1 MPPCDSP
8 GRGLKFTQT
17 VPSPLVVVRRFLVVA
32 ALAASGV
39 LASGATSAASAP
51 VEVSW
56 NLDRINQA
64 TLPLDG
70 NASMGALTGEGI
82 DIYVVDTGVRPTH
95 EQVNGRV
102 VAGIDVIPEEEVD
115 GAFPPPTRD
124 CDGHGTHVATT
135 AAGTTVGVAVRARV
149 IAVRVLDC
157 LGDGEVD
164 DVVIALEWIR
174 DHHQSGRLAIANLS
188 LGVDQGD
195 NGQAIIDMVKELAD
209 DGVITVVAAGNGD
222 GAGRGMDA
230 CRVAPGSEPVA
241 VTVGATTRTDAAA
254 SYSNFGKCV
263 DIWAPGGDRASGVV
277 AGWYRS
283 DTDYESDI
291 GTSMAAPLVSGVLA
305 LMAQQQPS
313 LCVTQITDALLERS
327 TRDVITGLD
336 ATSSNRLLRVDTS
349 PVTYLVAPGRP
360 SNITITPD
368 SSSLLVGWD
377 APCDGGS
384 PVTSTKVSVIYGG
397 RTVKSLVVPGAKRA
411 ARVKGLVP
419 GRVYSVVVKST
430 NAVGPGGA
438 TARVRSPRVTGLR
451 VGRAIGRDALVGTD
465 TGGTVVLRSLT
476 PRICTVKGTNQRLVG
491 VRAGRC
497 RYAVRLANAQ
507 AEMTRTIAVTG

>member
-1 MPPCDSP
+1 MVGAFAVS
-8 GRGLKFTQT
+8 GLLTIGT
-17 VPSPLVVVRRFLVVA
+17 APVV
-32 ALAASGV
+32 
-39 LASGATSAASAP
+39 SAP
-51 VEVSW
+51 LEISW

-64 TLPLDG
+64 ALPLDG

-102 VAGIDVIPEEEVD
+102 VAGIDMIPEEEVD

-164 DVVIALEWIR
+164 GVVTALEWIR
-174 DHHQSGRLAIANLS
+174 DHHHSGRLAIANLS

-195 NGQAIIDMVKELAD
+195 NGQAIIDMVQELAD

-222 GAGRGMDA
+222 GAGLGMDA
-230 CRVAPGSEPVA
+230 CKIAPGSEPIA
-241 VTVGATTRTDAAA
+241 VTVGATTRSDTAA
-254 SYSNFGKCV
+254 SYSNHGTCV
-263 DIWAPGGDRASGVV
+263 DIWAPGGDRVSGVV
-277 AGWYRS
+277 AGWYRT

-305 LMAQQQPS
+305 LMAEQQPT
-313 LCVTQITDALLERS
+313 LCVAQMTDALLERS
-327 TRDVITGLD
+327 TKNVITGLGP
-336 ATSSNRLLRVDTS
+336 TSFNRLLRVDTT
-349 PVTYLVAPGRP
+349 PVGTLVAPGTP
-360 SNITITPD
+360 SNIAITPD

-384 PVTSTKVSVIYGG
+384 PIISTKVSVIFGG
-397 RTVKSLVVPGAKRA
+397 RTVKSVTVTGAKRA
-411 ARVKGLVP
+411 VRVRGLVP

-430 NAVGPGGA
+430 NAVGQGEA
-438 TARVRSPRVTGLR
+438 TSRVRSPRVVGLR
-451 VGRAIGRDALVGTD
+451 VGRAIDRDSLAFLD
-465 TGGTVVLRSLT
+465 TGGRVVLRSLT
-476 PRICTVKGTNQRLVG
+476 PSVCAVKGTNQRLVG
-491 VRAGRC
+491 VRPGRC
-497 RYAVRLANAQ
+497 RYTVRPENAQ
-507 AEMTRTIAVTG
+507 AAVTRTIAVTK

>member
-1 MPPCDSP
+1 M
-8 GRGLKFTQT
+8 
-17 VPSPLVVVRRFLVVA
+17 VRRFLVA
-32 ALAASGV
+32 TALAAPGV
-39 LASGATSAASAP
+39 LANSTTTAVSAP
-51 VEVSW
+51 LEISW

-64 TLPLDG
+64 SLPLDG
-70 NASMGALTGEGI
+70 NASMGTLTGEGI

-157 LGDGEVD
+157 VGDGEVD
-164 DVVIALEWIR
+164 GVVTALEWIR

-195 NGQAIIDMVKELAD
+195 NGLAIIDMVKELAD

-222 GAGRGMDA
+222 GSGRGMDA

-254 SYSNFGKCV
+254 SYSNFGRCV
-263 DIWAPGGDRASGVV
+263 DIWAPGGDRASGIV

-283 DTDYESDI
+283 DTDYDTDI

-313 LCVTQITDALLERS
+313 LCVTQMTDALLERA
-327 TRDVITGLD
+327 TKNAVTGLD
-336 ATSSNRLLRVDTS
+336 ATSFNRLLRADTAL
-349 PVTYLVAPGRP
+349 VTSLVAPGRP
-360 SNITITPD
+360 SNIVITPD

-384 PVTSTKVSVIYGG
+384 SITSTKVSLIHGG
-397 RTVKSLVVPGAKRA
+397 RTVKSVTVPPGKRA
-411 ARVKGLVP
+411 ARLRGLVP
-419 GRVYSVVVKST
+419 GRTYSVVVKAS

-438 TARVRSPRVTGLR
+438 TARVRAPRVTGLR
-451 VGRAIGRDALVGTD
+451 VTRAIGRDALVFTD
-465 TGGTVVLRSLT
+465 TGGTVVLRTLT
-476 PRICTVKGTNQRLVG
+476 PRICTVKGINQRLVG
-491 VRAGRC
+491 VRPGRC
-497 RYAVRLANAQ
+497 RYTVRLENAQ
-507 AEMTRTIAVTG
+507 AEVTRTIAVTR

>member
-1 MPPCDSP
+1 MV
-8 GRGLKFTQT
+8 RQ
-17 VPSPLVVVRRFLVVA
+17 VLVA
-32 ALAASGV
+32 TALAASGV
-39 LASGATSAASAP
+39 LANSTTTAVSAP
-51 VEVSW
+51 LEISW

-64 TLPLDG
+64 SLPLDG
-70 NASMGALTGEGI
+70 NASMGTLTGEGI

-157 LGDGEVD
+157 VGDGEVD
-164 DVVIALEWIR
+164 GVVTALEWIR

-195 NGQAIIDMVKELAD
+195 NGLAIIDMVKELAD

-222 GAGRGMDA
+222 GSGRGMDA

-254 SYSNFGKCV
+254 SYSNFGRCV
-263 DIWAPGGDRASGVV
+263 DIWAPGGDRASGIV

-283 DTDYESDI
+283 DTDYDTDI

-313 LCVTQITDALLERS
+313 LCVTQMTDALLERA
-327 TRDVITGLD
+327 TKNAVTGLD
-336 ATSSNRLLRVDTS
+336 ATSFNRLLRADTAL
-349 PVTYLVAPGRP
+349 VTSLVAPGRP
-360 SNITITPD
+360 SNIVITPD

-384 PVTSTKVSVIYGG
+384 TIISTKVSLVHGG
-397 RTVKSLVVPGAKRA
+397 RTVNSVTVPPGKRA
-411 ARVKGLVP
+411 ARLRGLVP
-419 GRVYSVVVKST
+419 GRTYSVVVKAS

-438 TARVRSPRVTGLR
+438 TARVRAPRVTGLR
-451 VGRAIGRDALVGTD
+451 VTRAIGRDALVGTD
-465 TGGTVVLRSLT
+465 TGGTVVLRTLT

-491 VRAGRC
+491 VRPGRC
-497 RYAVRLANAQ
+497 RYTVRLENAQ
-507 AEMTRTIAVTG
+507 AEVTRTIAVTR

>member
-1 MPPCDSP
+1 M
-8 GRGLKFTQT
+8 
-17 VPSPLVVVRRFLVVA
+17 
-32 ALAASGV
+32 LANSTTTAV
-39 LASGATSAASAP
+39 SAP
-51 VEVSW
+51 LEISW

-64 TLPLDG
+64 SLPLDG
-70 NASMGALTGEGI
+70 NASMGTLTGEGI

-157 LGDGEVD
+157 VGDGEVD
-164 DVVIALEWIR
+164 GVVTALEWIR

-195 NGQAIIDMVKELAD
+195 NGLAIIDMVKELAD

-222 GAGRGMDA
+222 GSGRGMDA

-254 SYSNFGKCV
+254 SYSNFGRCV
-263 DIWAPGGDRASGVV
+263 DIWAPGGDRASGIV

-283 DTDYESDI
+283 DTDYDTDI

-313 LCVTQITDALLERS
+313 LCVTQMTDALLERA
-327 TRDVITGLD
+327 TKNAVTGLD
-336 ATSSNRLLRVDTS
+336 ATSFNRLLRADTAL
-349 PVTYLVAPGRP
+349 VTSLVAPGRP
-360 SNITITPD
+360 SNIVITPD

-384 PVTSTKVSVIYGG
+384 TIISTKVSLVHGG
-397 RTVKSLVVPGAKRA
+397 RTVNSVTVPPGKRA
-411 ARVKGLVP
+411 ARLRGLVP
-419 GRVYSVVVKST
+419 GRTYSVVVKAS

-438 TARVRSPRVTGLR
+438 TARVRAPRVTGLR
-451 VGRAIGRDALVGTD
+451 VTRAIGRDALVGTD
-465 TGGTVVLRSLT
+465 TGGTVVLRTLT

-491 VRAGRC
+491 VRPGRC
-497 RYAVRLANAQ
+497 RYTVRLENAQ
-507 AEMTRTIAVTG
+507 AEVTRTIAVTR

>member
-1 MPPCDSP
+1 M
-8 GRGLKFTQT
+8 
-17 VPSPLVVVRRFLVVA
+17 
-32 ALAASGV
+32 LANSTTTAV
-39 LASGATSAASAP
+39 SAP
-51 VEVSW
+51 LEISW

-64 TLPLDG
+64 SLPLDG
-70 NASMGALTGEGI
+70 NASMGTLTGEGI

-157 LGDGEVD
+157 VGDGEVD
-164 DVVIALEWIR
+164 GVVTALEWIR

-195 NGQAIIDMVKELAD
+195 NGLAIIDMVKELAD

-222 GAGRGMDA
+222 GSGRGMDA

-254 SYSNFGKCV
+254 SYSNFGRCV
-263 DIWAPGGDRASGVV
+263 DIWAPGGDRASGIV

-283 DTDYESDI
+283 DTDYDTDI

-313 LCVTQITDALLERS
+313 LCVTQMTDALLERA
-327 TRDVITGLD
+327 TKNAVTGLD
-336 ATSSNRLLRVDTS
+336 ATSSNRLLRADTAL
-349 PVTYLVAPGRP
+349 VTSLVAPGRP
-360 SNITITPD
+360 SNIVITPD

-384 PVTSTKVSVIYGG
+384 SITSTKVSLIHSG
-397 RTVKSLVVPGAKRA
+397 RTVKSVTVPPGKRA
-411 ARVKGLVP
+411 ARLRGLVP
-419 GRVYSVVVKST
+419 GRTYSVVVKAS

-438 TARVRSPRVTGLR
+438 TARVRAPRVTGLR
-451 VGRAIGRDALVGTD
+451 VTRAIGRDALVFTD
-465 TGGTVVLRSLT
+465 TGGTVVLRTLT

-491 VRAGRC
+491 VRPGRC
-497 RYAVRLANAQ
+497 RYTVRLENAQ
-507 AEMTRTIAVTG
+507 AEVTRTIAVTR

>member
-1 MPPCDSP
+1 M
-8 GRGLKFTQT
+8 T
-17 VPSPLVVVRRFLVVA
+17 VRRFLAAAAVLTAGTLGSTLSVA
-32 ALAASGV
+32 S
-39 LASGATSAASAP
+39 SAP
-51 VEVSW
+51 LEVSW

-64 TLPLDG
+64 ALPLDG
-70 NASMGALTGEGI
+70 NASVGTLTGEGI

-95 EQVNGRV
+95 EQINGRV
-102 VAGIDVIPEEEVD
+102 LAGIDVIHPDDVERV
-115 GAFPPPTRD
+115 AAAPTED

-135 AAGTTVGVAVRARV
+135 AAGNTVGVAVRARIV
-149 IAVRVLDC
+149 AVRVLDC
-157 LGDGEVD
+157 DGNGEVE
-164 DVVIALEWIR
+164 DVVTALAWIR

-195 NGQAIIDMVKELAD
+195 NGQAIIDMVTELAD

-222 GAGRGMDA
+222 GSGRGIDA

-241 VTVGATTRTDAAA
+241 VTVGATTRADAAA
-254 SYSNFGKCV
+254 SYSNNGKCV
-263 DIWAPGGDRASGVV
+263 DIWAPGGDRVSGVF
-277 AGWYRS
+277 AGWFRS

-291 GTSMAAPLVSGVLA
+291 GTSMAAPLVAGVLA
-305 LMAQQQPS
+305 LLAQQQPS
-313 LCVTQITDALLERS
+313 LCVSQMTDALLERS
-327 TRDVITGLD
+327 TKDVITGLD
-336 ATSSNRLLRVDTS
+336 PASFNRLLRADTA
-349 PVTYLVAPGRP
+349 PVTTLVAPGRP
-360 SNITITPD
+360 SNIVVTAD

-397 RTVKSLVVPGAKRA
+397 RTVKSVTVAGTKRA
-411 ARVKGLVP
+411 VRLQGLVP

-438 TARVRSPRVTGLR
+438 TVRVRAPRVTGLR
-451 VGRAIGRDALVGTD
+451 VTRAIGRDALVGTD

-476 PRICTVKGTNQRLVG
+476 PRICAVKGTNQRLVG

-497 RYAVRLANAQ
+497 RYTVRLENAP
-507 AEMTRTIAVTG
+507 AEITRTIAVTR